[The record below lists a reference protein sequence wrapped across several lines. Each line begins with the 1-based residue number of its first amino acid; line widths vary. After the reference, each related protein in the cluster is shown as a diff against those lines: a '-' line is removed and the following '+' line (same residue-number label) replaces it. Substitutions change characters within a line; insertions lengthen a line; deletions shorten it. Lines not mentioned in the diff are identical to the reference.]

1 MTKIISK
8 TEFVGKLAEKMG
20 SSKEGAHKNLTAVIE
35 AVQEALQAGVSIQL
49 TGFGKFTVTETKAKT
64 IQSFGKE
71 VHVPAGKRISFKPGT
86 ELKAAVN

>member
-8 TEFVGKLAEKMG
+8 TEFVGKLSEKLET
-20 SSKEGAHKNLTAVIE
+20 SKEGAHKTLSAVIE
-35 AVQEALQAGVSIQL
+35 SVQEALQDGTSIQL

-71 VHVPAGKRISFKPGT
+71 VHVQAGKRISFKPGA
-86 ELKAAVN
+86 ELKTAVK